1 MVRDFPS
8 PVRSQ
13 LQLNMSTPIT
23 MVRVYLSEADRLL
36 HQLIAKLHDEE
47 HVRGVTVFRGISGFG
62 KKGRIHSSS
71 LLDLTSD
78 LPVVIEFFD
87 EPDKVKTIIDHLNTI
102 VGPGHIVSWQ
112 AELNE

>member
-1 MVRDFPS
+1 
-8 PVRSQ
+8 
-13 LQLNMSTPIT
+13 

-36 HQLIAKLHDEE
+36 HPLIAKLHDEE

-62 KKGRIHSSS
+62 KKGRIHSSN

-87 EPDKVKTIIDHLNTI
+87 EPDKVKTIIEHLNTI
-102 VGPGHIVSWQ
+102 VGSGHIVSWQ